1 MVEKQKLSVTRTK
14 KSNIKDLCPVC
25 EKSLY
30 LNSDISKRVGLID
43 GDDEVIGWLCP
54 YCKTEFDFNEKV
66 IYILCNEYIRG
77 ET

>member
-14 KSNIKDLCPVC
+14 KSKPKDLCPVC
-25 EKSLY
+25 EKDLY
-30 LNSDISKRVGLID
+30 FNTDLSKRVGLTD

-66 IYILCNEYIRG
+66 IYILGNEYIRG